1 MKRFQNK
8 VAESSLSLPVSVI
21 VCILIWFAAGLVS
34 RKIWVPFLLTGFTTY
49 LIAEMN
55 NRNSLL
61 RIRSRMMSC
70 VYIVFAT
77 LQAIFVANWQLA
89 AVQTII
95 ALCIYL
101 LLSCYKDRTAVSS
114 VFAISLLLSAGSILW
129 VNILYFLPI
138 AIILLCVPLYA
149 ISLKA
154 VSATIMGL
162 LLPYWSLIPYFVYEG
177 NTLWLQNHFKPLY
190 DGSVLFNYSTTT
202 YGQVIYFSLL
212 VLLFLI
218 GWLHFV
224 RTAYKDKLKT
234 RTLYDVFITLSLII
248 AAVVPIVPVHAD
260 YTLSML
266 TLAVSPMVAHY
277 FSLTETKL
285 TNIVF
290 IITIAIIAIA
300 SGIALST
307 PYFELQILR

>member
-1 MKRFQNK
+1 MKRFQNR
-8 VAESSLSLPVSVI
+8 VAESSLSLPVSII

-34 RKIWVPFLLTGFTTY
+34 QKLWVPFLLTGFNTY

-55 NRNSLL
+55 NRNALL

-70 VYIVFAT
+70 VYITFAT
-77 LQAIFVANWQLA
+77 LQATLAAGWQLA
-89 AVQTII
+89 TVQTII
-95 ALCIYL
+95 ALCVFL
-101 LLSCYKDRTAVSS
+101 LLLCYKDKTTVSND
-114 VFAISLLLSAGSILW
+114 FAISLLLSAGSILW
-129 VNILYFLPI
+129 VEILYFLPI

-177 NTLWLQNHFKPLY
+177 NTLWLQNHFKPLH
-190 DGSVLFNYSTTT
+190 DGSVLLNYSTTT
-202 YGQVIYFSLL
+202 YGQIAYYSLL

-234 RTLYDVFITLSLII
+234 RTLYDVFITLSLIF
-248 AAVVPIVPVHAD
+248 AAIVPIVPVHAD

-266 TLAVSPMVAHY
+266 TIAVSPMVAHY

-290 IITIAIIAIA
+290 IITLAIIVIA
-300 SGIALST
+300 LAVALST
-307 PYFELQILR
+307 PYLELQILK

>member
-1 MKRFQNK
+1 
-8 VAESSLSLPVSVI
+8 
-21 VCILIWFAAGLVS
+21 
-34 RKIWVPFLLTGFTTY
+34 
-49 LIAEMN
+49 
-55 NRNSLL
+55 
-61 RIRSRMMSC
+61 
-70 VYIVFAT
+70 
-77 LQAIFVANWQLA
+77 
-89 AVQTII
+89 
-95 ALCIYL
+95 
-101 LLSCYKDRTAVSS
+101 
-114 VFAISLLLSAGSILW
+114 
-129 VNILYFLPI
+129 
-138 AIILLCVPLYA
+138 
-149 ISLKA
+149 
-154 VSATIMGL
+154 MGL

-190 DGSVLFNYSTTT
+190 DGSALFNYSTTT